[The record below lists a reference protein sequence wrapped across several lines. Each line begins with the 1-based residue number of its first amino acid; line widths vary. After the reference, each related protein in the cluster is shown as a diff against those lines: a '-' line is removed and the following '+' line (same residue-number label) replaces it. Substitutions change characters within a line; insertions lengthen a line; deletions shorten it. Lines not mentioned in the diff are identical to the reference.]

1 MFFMFFF
8 VPLFD
13 DDDELD
19 KGLSVAL
26 RLFKRPSG
34 CLMVRTMTMKGVI
47 KSLVIVKA
55 LKARLPLS
63 IDNGSLYFIRLWVNP
78 RKSRRP

>member
-1 MFFMFFF
+1 VQWCQCFLCFFF

-26 RLFKRPSG
+26 RLFKRPAG
-34 CLMVRTMTMKGVI
+34 CLSAASQLFNGKDDDDEGSNKIFSDRQSPKCKTPVI
-47 KSLVIVKA
+47 
-55 LKARLPLS
+55 
-63 IDNGSLYFIRLWVNP
+63 D
-78 RKSRRP
+78 

>member
-1 MFFMFFF
+1 MCQCCVSGDSPTVTLQPFVYRGCAVVSVFFMFFF

-26 RLFKRPSG
+26 RLFNGKDDDDEGSNKIFSDRQSPKSK
-34 CLMVRTMTMKGVI
+34 TPVI
-47 KSLVIVKA
+47 
-55 LKARLPLS
+55 
-63 IDNGSLYFIRLWVNP
+63 D
-78 RKSRRP
+78 